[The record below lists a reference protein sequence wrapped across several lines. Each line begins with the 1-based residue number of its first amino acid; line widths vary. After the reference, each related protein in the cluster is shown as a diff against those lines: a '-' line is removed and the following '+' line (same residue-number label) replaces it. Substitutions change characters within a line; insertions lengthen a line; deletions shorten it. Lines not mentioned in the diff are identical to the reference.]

1 MSNYLYTIT
10 NQQSA
15 NAVVGMEI
23 LKNGALQFVRG
34 SPFPTVGKGS
44 RSSQSQNGVWIDHDL
59 LYAVDFG
66 SSSFAIYRKHPDGT
80 LTRLNDKPVPSQ
92 GNSPCSLCVSDGILY
107 VVNQGVRS
115 SGAKAE
121 PSLAVF
127 AIEGEN
133 VHYLLGSSF
142 KFQRGESP
150 TQAIV
155 NRQGTVL
162 AVPSVRA
169 RGSLLHCYKIN
180 ASAASGAGLLTE
192 FENSPFAIT
201 DTGYGFGS
209 VWKSDGKTLF
219 MTNAI
224 GSGSVVRLNVDASS
238 GRIAER
244 ARATTP
250 GNACWSALDRGDKKL
265 YVANL
270 LSLIVFDVSGNRLE
284 QIQSVDVAD
293 VPNPVLRDL
302 ILEPDGKF
310 LYAIEQR
317 RRRILVYSVAKDGR
331 VALRSELAIGVAG
344 FTLGLAIG

>member
-1 MSNYLYTIT
+1 MSNHLYTIT
-10 NQQSA
+10 NRQSA

-23 LKNGALQFVRG
+23 LKTGALQFVGG
-34 SPFPTVGKGS
+34 SPFLTGGKGS
-44 RSSQSQNGVWIDHDL
+44 RSSQSQNGIWVDQDL

-66 SSSFAIYRKHPDGT
+66 SSSFAIFRKNSDGT
-80 LTRLNDKPVPSQ
+80 LMRLSEKPIPSR
-92 GNSPCSLCVSDGILY
+92 GNSPCSVCVSNGILY
-107 VVNQGVRS
+107 VVNQSIRS
-115 SGAKAE
+115 SGGKAE
-121 PSLAVF
+121 PNLAVF
-127 AIEGEN
+127 AVEGEK
-133 VHYLLGSSF
+133 VRYLPRSSF
-142 KFQRGESP
+142 KFRQGESP
-150 TQAIV
+150 TQAIA
-155 NRQGTVL
+155 NPQGTVL

-180 ASAASGAGLLTE
+180 ASAAPGAGLLTE

-224 GSGSVVRLNVDASS
+224 GIGSVVRLNVDATS
-238 GRIAER
+238 GRLAER

-250 GNACWSALDRGDKKL
+250 GNACWSALGHGDKIL

-270 LSLIVFDVSGNRLE
+270 LSLIVFDVSDNRLE
-284 QIQSVDVAD
+284 QLQSVDVAD

-310 LYAIEQR
+310 LYALEQR

-331 VALRSELAIGVAG
+331 VALRSELAIGVPG